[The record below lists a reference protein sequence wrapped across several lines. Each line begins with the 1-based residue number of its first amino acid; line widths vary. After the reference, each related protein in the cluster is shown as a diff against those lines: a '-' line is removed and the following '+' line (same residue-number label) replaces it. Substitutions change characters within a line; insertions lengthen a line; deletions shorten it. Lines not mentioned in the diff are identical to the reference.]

1 MSHEKTFRFV
11 GDDSS
16 DWCEVTVHVICDG
29 DRDISRIHGPGIK
42 FWWIYYTYLYSSLDA
57 KAYACNPL
65 YWLNGYVSPAEEG
78 CVRHR
83 SSLNLDTPTIP
94 EHGCMARDLE
104 EHRGGIIYQN
114 ALSDMLVKYLLMDF
128 KSLKNLAGYGL
139 TAQEYKGNVMESI
152 YAMRQLL

>member
-11 GDDSS
+11 GDDSA

-42 FWWIYYTYLYSSLDA
+42 FWWIYYTYLYSGTDV

-65 YWLNGYVSPAEEG
+65 YWLNDVSVSEKDS
-78 CVRHR
+78 VRHR

-94 EHGCMARDLE
+94 EHGYRASHLG
-104 EHRGGIIYQN
+104 EHGGGIIYQN

-128 KSLKNLAGYGL
+128 KSLENLSGYGL